1 MKSFLE
7 LKNEILECRYCK
19 YKFGFEPNPIFW
31 GNEFA
36 KIVHISQAPSKNV
49 HKTSKP
55 FNDLSGQ
62 KLREWY
68 QVSEEIFYNPDL
80 FYITAIA
87 HCFPGKD
94 KNGGDI
100 KPPVECAERW
110 LLKEL
115 SFVKNR
121 IYLII
126 GKEAANFVFPNKNYA
141 QLIFEDQLLN
151 NKPAFILPHPSPLNI
166 KWFKDNPDFLIKRLP
181 QIIKVIHK
189 ILEI

>member
-1 MKSFLE
+1 MESFLE
-7 LKNEILECRYCK
+7 LKNEILKCRYCK
-19 YKFGFEPNPIFW
+19 RRFGFEPNPIFW

-49 HKTSKP
+49 HKTNKP
-55 FNDLSGQ
+55 FNDFSG
-62 KLREWY
+62 KRLRDWY

-87 HCFPGKD
+87 HCFPGKH

-100 KPPVECAERW
+100 KPPVECAKKW

-115 SFVKNR
+115 SLVGNK
-121 IYLII
+121 IYLIV
-126 GKEAANFVFPNKNYA
+126 GKEAANFLFPDKDYS

-151 NKPAFILPHPSPLNI
+151 NKPAFILPHPSPVNS
-166 KWFKDNPDFLIKRLP
+166 KWFKDNPNFLTKRLF
-181 QIIKVIHK
+181 QIREIIHK
-189 ILEI
+189 VLEV